1 MERMPKLLKKEK
13 LDEDLSLGARLDM
26 DEFTSS
32 MAEGSDRK
40 VISQNELSHRGL
52 RDEILEQARAEAGE
66 IKEHAK
72 KLYLQ
77 VEDKVREA
85 REQGFA
91 DGREAGLASAA
102 EMLTQIAKQ
111 NKEAMASLEKDT
123 LKIIFEIASR
133 IIGDAF
139 KASDEALLGMIRQAL
154 SASLGNELTVLLNP
168 VDFERIKASQSGL
181 VAALHGSQILKLRP
195 AEAVKPNSCVIE
207 SELGTIEA
215 DLESQL
221 KAIKKALGLEDEA

>member
-32 MAEGSDRK
+32 DAEDAERK
-40 VISQNELSHRGL
+40 VISQSELSYRGL
-52 RDEILEQARAEAGE
+52 RDEILAQARAEAAE

-72 KLYLQ
+72 KLYIQ

-85 REQGFA
+85 REKGFVE
-91 DGREAGLASAA
+91 GREAGLASVT
-102 EMLTQIAKQ
+102 EMLAKIAKQ
-111 NKEAMASLEKDT
+111 NEAIMAGLEKDT
-123 LKIIFEIASR
+123 LKIIFEMASR

-139 KASDEALLGMIRQAL
+139 KISDEALLGMIRQAL

-168 VDFERIKASQSGL
+168 ADFERVKAQQSGL
-181 VAALHGSQILKLRP
+181 MAALHGSQVLKLRP
-195 AEAVKPNSCVIE
+195 AESVKPNSCVIE

-215 DLESQL
+215 NLELQL
-221 KAIKKALGLEDEA
+221 KAMKKALGLEDDA

>member
-1 MERMPKLLKKEK
+1 MDRMPKLLKKEK

-26 DEFTSS
+26 NEFTSAMPEDS
-32 MAEGSDRK
+32 ERK
-40 VISQNELSHRGL
+40 VISQSELSYRGL
-52 RDEILEQARAEAGE
+52 RDEILGQARVEAGV

-85 REQGFA
+85 SEQGFV
-91 DGREAGLASAA
+91 DGREAGLASVT
-102 EMLTQIAKQ
+102 EMLTKIAKQ
-111 NKEAMASLEKDT
+111 NEDAMASLEKGT
-123 LKIIFEIASR
+123 LKIVFEIASR
-133 IIGDAF
+133 LIGDAF
-139 KASDEALLGMIRQAL
+139 KVSDEALLGMIRQAL

-168 VDFERIKASQSGL
+168 ADFERVKASQSTL
-181 VAALHGSQILKLRP
+181 IAALHGSQVLKLRP
-195 AEAVKPNSCVIE
+195 AEPVKLNSCVVE

-215 DLESQL
+215 DLELQL